1 MKQKLKYWFDNLM
14 AKGTGALIGSL
25 ALITFFTI
33 TLVSFVVWITDS
45 AEGAT
50 FPELLWLGAQRSLD
64 PGIVCG
70 DTGCAV
76 FVSSMFII
84 ALCGVFI
91 FSILVGLLTNGI
103 SSKLASLRKGHSKV
117 IESNHTVILG
127 WSNQVFTFLSELIE
141 ANSSRR
147 SACIVIMSQMD
158 KADMDDIIRQR
169 IPNTKTT
176 RIVTRNGNPL
186 DLDDLNL
193 LSLNTARSII
203 LNEKDD
209 TTVIK
214 VLLAILHTPREC
226 ARPYHI
232 IAALREPKNIEV
244 ARMIS
249 RGEAVLLQEDAIIS
263 RIIAQTCRQSGMS
276 TVYLEL
282 LNFEA
287 NELYLRAFPALTGKT
302 YGEALSLFES
312 SSVVGLKTAEGARLN
327 PPMHTILREED
338 EIIAVTED
346 DSTLLLDGT
355 DEGAIDERAISI
367 CKPAP
372 VSAESILI
380 LGWNENAPR
389 IIEELDHYLAPG
401 SNVMV
406 ATDNPRA
413 HEALLLIQALLK
425 QSTVSFVERDIT
437 DRKTLDA
444 LLKTDFPYVIL
455 LSDRSQTDI
464 QKADAR
470 TLVTLLHLRDIS
482 EKIGKQFSI
491 VSEMLDVR
499 NRRLA
504 EVAKVNDFIVS
515 ETIIS
520 LLITQISE
528 NRALSE
534 VFEDIFN
541 AEGSEIYLK
550 PISNYIVPNRPVRF
564 STVVEAARRK
574 GESAFGYRIASHA
587 QQSEPGG
594 GIHINPKK
602 SLLVSFEPA
611 DCVIVAAEK

>member
-141 ANSSRR
+141 ANSSRK
-147 SACIVIMSQMD
+147 SACVVIMSQMD

-186 DLDDLNL
+186 DIDDLNL

-249 RGEAVLLQEDAIIS
+249 RGQAVLLQEDAIIS

-327 PPMHTILREED
+327 PPMHTILRKED

-355 DEGAIDERAISI
+355 EEGAIDERAISI
-367 CKPAP
+367 CEPAP

-389 IIEELDHYLAPG
+389 IIEELDHYVAPG

-413 HEALLLIQALLK
+413 RASLLEIQALLK
-425 QSTVSFVERDIT
+425 QSTVSFAERDIT

-444 LLKTDFPYVIL
+444 LLETDFPYVIL

-470 TLVTLLHLRDIS
+470 TLVTLLYLRDIS
-482 EKIGKQFSI
+482 ERSGKQFSI

-499 NRRLA
+499 NRKLA
-504 EVAKVNDFIVS
+504 EAAKVNDFIVS

-541 AEGSEIYLK
+541 AEGSEIYMK
-550 PISNYIVPNRPVRF
+550 PISNYIVPNQPVRF

-574 GESAFGYRIASHA
+574 GESAFGYRIAAQA
-587 QQSEPGG
+587 QQNSPNS

-602 SLLVSFEPA
+602 SLLVTFEPE